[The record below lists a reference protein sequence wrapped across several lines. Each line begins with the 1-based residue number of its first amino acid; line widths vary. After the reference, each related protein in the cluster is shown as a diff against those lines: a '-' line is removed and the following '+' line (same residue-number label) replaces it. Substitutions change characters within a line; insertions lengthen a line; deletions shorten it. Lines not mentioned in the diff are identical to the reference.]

1 MKKIKKLS
9 GLGLS
14 VLAALV
20 SSSAMAS
27 QKDQT
32 PVSKPTNVHEILVNQ
47 TLSKIKAARD
57 GKKSAAIIDSHK
69 RTLLSTLG
77 SIGQVVP
84 SGQDAEVFALNYL
97 KELSTKSLK
106 TIDTREN
113 TEPNTKSF
121 SKVGMAS
128 NSRDDVAIY
137 MQSAYPKFTSHSTTS
152 NEVKNPF
159 GGSDVRK
166 TESSNV
172 RKTATFGDSD
182 VRKTE
187 ISNVRKSSESSDS
200 ETDSAQISEINS
212 EIKNQNSRILEAKT
226 NLEQIIHALE
236 ESGKQLKTENTLLK
250 EELEQFKKLP
260 KENLELNAK
269 IEKMSILARQKDEK
283 ITTLDAVIGVK
294 EKEIVELKKYVEG
307 KNKMID
313 ELFASK
319 ESDIKELQDEFA
331 TTKKE
336 CDQDFL
342 KLENEKNAHIEY
354 ISKELEEVTGKFK
367 NMIESALNYSFTRDI
382 EDENGKVIKQVGG
395 KIGFADGAVEIIWEK

>member
-294 EKEIVELKKYVEG
+294 EKEIVELKKHVEG
-307 KNKMID
+307 KDKIID

-336 CDQDFL
+336 CDQNFINL
-342 KLENEKNAHIEY
+342 GNEKNAEIEF
-354 ISKELEEVTGKFK
+354 ISKQLEELNEKFE
-367 NMIESALNYSFTRDI
+367 NMIKAV
-382 EDENGKVIKQVGG
+382 NGYEFEHDVKDVDGNFVKQVRGAIDIGNGG
-395 KIGFADGAVEIIWEK
+395 VKIHWEE

>member
-212 EIKNQNSRILEAKT
+212 EIKNQNSKILEAKI
-226 NLEQIIHALE
+226 NLEQIIQSLE

>member
-32 PVSKPTNVHEILVNQ
+32 PVSKPTNVNEILVSN

-57 GKKSAAIIDSHK
+57 GKKSEAIIDSHK
-69 RTLLSTLG
+69 RTLLSTLV
-77 SIGQVVP
+77 SIGQPVP
-84 SGQDAEVFALNYL
+84 SGQDAEGFALNYL

-106 TIDTREN
+106 TTDPREN
-113 TEPNTKSF
+113 TAPNTKILFNDSRLDNR
-121 SKVGMAS
+121 KVD
-128 NSRDDVAIY
+128 NTKVDNLRDDSRDNVAIY
-137 MQSAYPKFTSHSTTS
+137 MKSAFPKFS
-152 NEVKNPF
+152 NEVKKTF
-159 GGSDVRK
+159 GGSDVRNS
-166 TESSNV
+166 ESSN
-172 RKTATFGDSD
+172 

-187 ISNVRKSSESSDS
+187 ISNVRKNSESSDS
-200 ETDSAQISEINS
+200 EAGSAQIS
-212 EIKNQNSRILEAKT
+212 EIKNQNSKILEAKI
-226 NLEQIIHALE
+226 NLEQIIQSLE